1 MMQIVAFFILTFLM
15 AVALA
20 QGVFLAA
27 YGVIARLRKKTHPQ
41 QLIRLKKTALFLMIV
56 VILNAGLIT
65 FSQFTAY
72 TPSIVDENGNK
83 PENSIAELREI
94 ELNGRKQWISLRGW
108 DKNAP
113 VLLFLAGGP
122 GGTQMAAVRHEL
134 AELEKHF
141 VIVNWDQPG
150 SGKSYYATN
159 IQKHNRPNLYSG
171 WSRSYG
177 IPEGTLFSGENL
189 PDGGI
194 MGQCLRDFLGS

>member
-15 AVALA
+15 AAALA

-27 YGVIARLRKKTHPQ
+27 YGVRKKTYPQ

-94 ELNGRKQWISLRGW
+94 ELNGRKQWISLRGR

-134 AELEKHF
+134 AEL
-141 VIVNWDQPG
+141 
-150 SGKSYYATN
+150 
-159 IQKHNRPNLYSG
+159 
-171 WSRSYG
+171 
-177 IPEGTLFSGENL
+177 
-189 PDGGI
+189 
-194 MGQCLRDFLGS
+194 